1 MILIIIKKS
10 FIMVLL
16 KIKQNNLGNYIE
28 GTFKKFPST
37 NFTHSPTHSRG
48 LQYLLLIS
56 PDHFFFLFSFPKFQR
71 LLNLQT

>member
-28 GTFKKFPST
+28 GTSKKFPSI
-37 NFTHSPTHSRG
+37 NFSHFPTHSCG
-48 LQYLLLIS
+48 LQ
-56 PDHFFFLFSFPKFQR
+56 
-71 LLNLQT
+71 